1 MITVEDVEKIKR
13 ETPQEQEQNE
23 AVAEKNKKKKLIKY
37 VAIGIA
43 GAVALY
49 FVYTKVIVKKQPSN
63 VVKAEL

>member
-23 AVAEKNKKKKLIKY
+23 AVVEKNKKKKLIKY